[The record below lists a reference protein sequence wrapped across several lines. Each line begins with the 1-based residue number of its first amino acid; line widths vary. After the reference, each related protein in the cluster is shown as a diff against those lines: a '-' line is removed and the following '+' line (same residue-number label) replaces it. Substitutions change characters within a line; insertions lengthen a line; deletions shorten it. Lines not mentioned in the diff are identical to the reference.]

1 MICIRNIHWTRHGS
15 HLARKHQGFLFFLL
29 VISWLFW
36 WDRGC
41 IVVFVSLEI
50 TLAISL
56 RQVFVWKFSL
66 YFSHISW
73 KPIPLHAFKFFFF
86 LDNTV
91 AFPLNLCVNISA
103 SSASDNL
110 VPYLMTLRCKDLR
123 RKKLKDQLPID
134 NVLYWIIREK
144 RR

>member
-1 MICIRNIHWTRHGS
+1 MICIRNIHWTWHGS
-15 HLARKHQGFLFFLL
+15 HLASGFLVLFVGHFLIIL
-29 VISWLFW
+29 MGQRMHS
-36 WDRGC
+36 
-41 IVVFVSLEI
+41 SLCEFGNNTGYI
-50 TLAISL
+50 TKTSICKI
-56 RQVFVWKFSL
+56 VWKFSL